1 MSNFNVRKEKE
12 FQNREIDDC
21 IKQDRKLAN
30 FLKEGKS
37 FIESVMNKKYN
48 RLEKYSK
55 KKREIN
61 LRRMKEDLAILD
73 IQDQRRKEDLLLEKE
88 LRLLKFEE
96 QVEQKALKKN

>member
-1 MSNFNVRKEKE
+1 M
-12 FQNREIDDC
+12 
-21 IKQDRKLAN
+21 AN

-37 FIESVMNKKYN
+37 FVESVMNKKYN

-55 KKREIN
+55 KKREFN
-61 LRRMKEDLAILD
+61 LRRMKEDLDILD

-96 QVEQKALKKN
+96 EVEQKALKKN

>member
-1 MSNFNVRKEKE
+1 M
-12 FQNREIDDC
+12 
-21 IKQDRKLAN
+21 AN

-37 FIESVMNKKYN
+37 FVESVMNKKYN

-61 LRRMKEDLAILD
+61 LRRMKEDLDILD

-88 LRLLKFEE
+88 LRLLKFDEE
-96 QVEQKALKKN
+96 MEQKALKKINFKG